1 MSKPTAST
9 YLRDGAEVFTME
21 IDAAPPK
28 GTRFNFQQKE
38 PTNTSGRMFVAL
50 RGTPE
55 VFAALE
61 MPTAGS
67 EENNKM
73 RKMRKNKKRARMAG
87 SDVVCIMRDDG
98 TAIYAGRGEIDSVD
112 ENPAVVETTTTTM
125 TRLDDG
131 TVSKSVT
138 MNAREETRHSAQLV
152 WAGRVWSEE
161 IIMLNALPDEC
172 RADVDASSVGEPVQG
187 WAATDVAAGQLALL
201 KTPQERADHNSFLAV
216 QYEVAQIMG
225 AQFAHRRTSEATKQA
240 RESKRIPLELQQV
253 NAMTIRGRDPNSRAR
268 WIKERGVSVLPKVD
282 ASSRKRII
290 ISLDRGASGCKSAQ
304 LQLQLPLFQTEGYE
318 GDLGILA
325 LEEMKRNRDQAQ
337 ARRMLAL
344 ITILAENS
352 GGIEWNEEGK
362 RWLRLQAMALM
373 GQPAATAS
381 KAQAD
386 LMRAEIER
394 LKTEVL
400 LVSPYG
406 LNLGKSETKYIPILT
421 VTLISAETGEITD
434 IALNPKIAESMMG
447 KGQGL
452 WMPREVFAISD
463 NDGGYEFSLTWTLA
477 TRWQLG
483 GAKGGESFKKTMDAA
498 GTLGAFNQREETQGR
513 RDAREWVEGILFRQ
527 RKHLGGMWIDW
538 ARGRFIFN
546 NNPKWLT
553 YKRGA
558 LLLDSDSDNVRLGAA
573 SDPA

>member
-1 MSKPTAST
+1 MSKPSAST

-21 IDAAPPK
+21 LDKAPPK
-28 GTRFNFQQKE
+28 GMRFFIQQKV
-38 PTNTSGRMFVAL
+38 PTNTSGRMFAAL
-50 RGTPE
+50 RATPE
-55 VFAALE
+55 VLAALE
-61 MPTAGS
+61 MRTRTAG
-67 EENNKM
+67 
-73 RKMRKNKKRARMAG
+73 G
-87 SDVVCIMRDDG
+87 DVVCIMRDDG

-112 ENPAVVETTTTTM
+112 ENPAVVERTTTTLE
-125 TRLDDG
+125 RRDDG
-131 TVSKSVT
+131 TVAKSVT

-172 RADVDASSVGEPVQG
+172 RADIDASSVGEAVRG
-187 WAATDVAAGQLALL
+187 WDATDVAAGQLALL
-201 KTPQERADHNSFLAV
+201 KTPLERAERNSLLAV

-240 RESKRIPLELQQV
+240 RESKRIPLEAQQV
-253 NAMTIRGRDPNSRAR
+253 NALTIRHRDADTRAR
-268 WIKERGVSVLPKVD
+268 LIQERVVTVSEKLD
-282 ASSRKRII
+282 ASSRKRIT
-290 ISLDRGASGCKSAQ
+290 ISLDRGASGCKVAQ

-318 GDLGILA
+318 RDMGILA
-325 LEEMKRNRDQAQ
+325 FEEMARNRTPAQ

-406 LNLGKSETKYIPILT
+406 GNRGKSETKYIPILT

-434 IALNPKIAESMMG
+434 VALNPRIVESMMG
-447 KGQGL
+447 GCGV

-463 NDGGYEFSLTWTLA
+463 NDGGYEFSLTLTLII
-477 TRWQLG
+477 RWQLG
-483 GAKGGESFKKTMDAA
+483 GKNGGESIDKVMDAA
-498 GTLGAFNQREETQGR
+498 GVLGAFKQREESHGR
-513 RDAREWVEGILFRQ
+513 RDAREWLEGILFRQ
-527 RKHLGGMWIDW
+527 RKFLGGMGIDW
-538 ARGRFIFN
+538 TRKRFIFD

>member
-1 MSKPTAST
+1 MSKPSAST

-28 GTRFNFQQKE
+28 GTRFNFQQKA
-38 PTNTSGRMFVAL
+38 PTNTSGRMFAAL

-55 VFAALE
+55 VLAALE
-61 MPTAGS
+61 MRTRTAG
-67 EENNKM
+67 
-73 RKMRKNKKRARMAG
+73 G
-87 SDVVCIMRDDG
+87 DVVCIMRDDG
-98 TAIYAGRGEIDSVD
+98 TAIYAGRGEIDSLD
-112 ENPAVVETTTTTM
+112 ENPAVVERTTTTM

-187 WAATDVAAGQLALL
+187 WAATDIAAGQLALL
-201 KTPQERADHNSFLAV
+201 KTPQERADRNSLLAV

-240 RESKRIPLELQQV
+240 RESKRMPLELQQV
-253 NAMTIRGRDPNSRAR
+253 NAMTVRHRDAITRAR
-268 WIKERGVSVLPKVD
+268 LIQERGYFVSEKLD
-282 ASSRKRII
+282 ASSRKRIT
-290 ISLDRGASGCKSAQ
+290 ISIDSGASRGKVAQ
-304 LQLQLPLFQTEGYE
+304 LQLFATEGYE
-318 GDLGILA
+318 RDMGILA
-325 LEEMKRNRDQAQ
+325 FEEMARNRTPAQ

-344 ITILAENS
+344 IITLVDYS
-352 GGIEWNEEGK
+352 DGIEWNEKGK
-362 RWLRLQAMALM
+362 NSLRREAMKLM

-394 LKTEVL
+394 LETEVL

-406 LNLGKSETKYIPILT
+406 RKRSKRNSKGGTDRISILNVSRT
-421 VTLISAETGEITD
+421 SAETGEVTRVRLEPD
-434 IALNPKIAESMMG
+434 LVKSMMRG
-447 KGQGL
+447 RGV

-463 NDGGYEFSLTWTLA
+463 NDGGYAFSLTLTLI

-483 GAKGGESFKKTMDAA
+483 GAKGWESFEKTMEAA
-498 GTLGAFNQREETQGR
+498 GILGAFKQRAETQGVR
-513 RDAREWVEGILFRQ
+513 EAREWLEGVLLQSR
-527 RKHLGGMWIDW
+527 RYMGAMGIDW
-538 ARGRFIFN
+538 TRGRFIFAQR
-546 NNPKWLT
+546 PKWLT
-553 YKRGA
+553 FKRGA
-558 LLLDSDSDNVRLGAA
+558 LMLDSDSDNVRLGAA

>member
-1 MSKPTAST
+1 MSKPSAST
-9 YLRDGAEVFTME
+9 YLSDGAEVFTME

-28 GTRFNFQQKE
+28 GTRFNFQQKA

-61 MPTAGS
+61 MRTAGS

-87 SDVVCIMRDDG
+87 GDVVCIMRDDG
-98 TAIYAGRGEIDSVD
+98 IAIYAGRGEIDSLD
-112 ENPAVVETTTTTM
+112 ENPAVVERTTTTM

-152 WAGRVWSEE
+152 WGGRVWSEE

-187 WAATDVAAGQLALL
+187 WAATDTAAGQLALL
-201 KTPQERADHNSFLAV
+201 KTPQERADRNSFLAV

-253 NAMTIRGRDPNSRAR
+253 NAMTVRHRDAITRAR
-268 WIKERGVSVLPKVD
+268 LIQERGLKVSEKVD
-282 ASSRKRII
+282 ASSRKRIT
-290 ISLDRGASGCKSAQ
+290 ISIDSGTSRAKFAQ
-304 LQLQLPLFQTEGYE
+304 LELFQTEGYE
-318 GDLGILA
+318 GDLGLLA
-325 LEEMKRNRDQAQ
+325 LEEMARNRTPAQ

-344 ITILAENS
+344 IITLVDYS
-352 GGIEWNEEGK
+352 GGIEWNEKGK
-362 RWLRLQAMALM
+362 NSLRREAMKLM

-406 LNLGKSETKYIPILT
+406 RKRSKRNRKSGTERISILNVSRTSG
-421 VTLISAETGEITD
+421 ETGEVTRVRLEPD
-434 IALNPKIAESMMG
+434 LVTSMM
-447 KGQGL
+447 KGRGV
-452 WMPREVFAISD
+452 WMPRGVFAISD
-463 NDGGYEFSLTWTLA
+463 NDGGYAFSLTWTLII
-477 TRWQLG
+477 RWQLG
-483 GAKGGESFKKTMDAA
+483 GKNGWESFEKAMEVA
-498 GTLGAFNQREETQGR
+498 GILGAFKQRAETQSPKE
-513 RDAREWVEGILFRQ
+513 AREWLEGILFQSREF
-527 RKHLGGMWIDW
+527 LGGMGIDW
-538 ARGRFIFN
+538 TRKRFIFD

-553 YKRGA
+553 YKRSA
-558 LLLDSDSDNVRLGAA
+558 LLLDSDSDNVRLGAT